1 MDLRGT
7 RARITR
13 EMHTRSL
20 PWIVLALG
28 LIAPGTVASAASGDG
43 LPLPSGDAGL
53 GGVADPTSG
62 SRYVTL
68 NAGRRTV
75 LARVLRN
82 GGSVFT
88 YRFLRG
94 SYTIPAVAIDGSA
107 SGLSR
112 DGKTLVLIRPR
123 NGFPQSRTKLIVL
136 DPRRLSIHRRL
147 TLRGD
152 FSFDAISPDGRL
164 MYLIEYLSPRN
175 LTRYAVRAFDLRTG
189 RLLAGQI
196 VDPRE
201 PDERMGGFPI
211 TRAVSP
217 DGRWAYT
224 LYDGAGKAPFVHA
237 LDTVDRT
244 AACIDL
250 DALAGNRRLNAFRLG
265 LSSDGGRLF
274 VNDRG
279 RALAAVDTKT
289 FRVSEPATRGDGG
302 GARVLTLAFAGAAAV
317 LLAAGVVSLGVR
329 RRRRLAAI

>member
-1 MDLRGT
+1 
-7 RARITR
+7 
-13 EMHTRSL
+13 MHTRSL
-20 PWIVLALG
+20 QWVVLALA
-28 LIAPGTVASAASGDG
+28 LVAPGAVASAASGDG
-43 LPLPSGDAGL
+43 LPVPSGDAGI
-53 GGVADPTSG
+53 GGVADPASG

-68 NAGRRTV
+68 SAGRQTV

-82 GGSVFT
+82 GGEVFS
-88 YRFLRG
+88 YRLLHG

-112 DGKTLVLIRPR
+112 DGRTLVLIRPR
-123 NGFPQSRTKLIVL
+123 NDFPQSRTKLMVL
-136 DPRRLSIHRRL
+136 DARRFSINRRV

-164 MYLIEYLSPRN
+164 MYLIEYLSPRDF
-175 LTRYAVRAFDLRTG
+175 TRYAVRAFDLRTG
-189 RLLAGQI
+189 RLLAAQI

-201 PDERMGGFPI
+201 PDERMGGLPI
-211 TRAVSP
+211 TRMMSP

-250 DALAGNRRLNAFRLG
+250 DALAGNKRLNALRFG
-265 LSSDGGRLF
+265 LSSDRDRLF

-279 RALAAVDTKT
+279 RALAVIDTKT
-289 FRVSEPATRGDGG
+289 FRVSAPGTAGDGDG
-302 GARVLTLAFAGAAAV
+302 VTVLTLASVGMAAV
-317 LLAAGVVSLGVR
+317 LLGACAVSLGLR
-329 RRRRLAAI
+329 RRRRLAAT